1 MRKNLYITTLVFL
14 LFVTTLTFSEF
25 YLNVSTVNIGQENY
39 MVYEFGPEFTV
50 GPVTLG
56 VSLTTYAS
64 DLTTGNFYF
73 GTPGVSQSTNIVDGL
88 NITALGLDLGTFWFR
103 YGNMKQITYGMGF
116 VFNGYYLPNTKVIDG
131 GIRIGNLNASVH
143 VPYELKQLST
153 FSFGPSDTLY
163 AANISTKLLVFD
175 LSAFGGM
182 ELSEN
187 SKLQN
192 IAGVS
197 LTMPALGFSIGAEA
211 DVQMWRDSTLGYG
224 GFAGIFG
231 DFGMFQLVAGPYY
244 SSNGFAAW
252 LIGKNY
258 AELRD
263 SIDPGNYSM
272 QMGYIAKAS
281 LTFEPYGKILLGLK
295 GDFDGNLTL
304 SGEGMVNI
312 PAVAGTNGLVLYGYL
327 FDDTPFSSGNILDN
341 DTVARLTIAYPVF
354 GNFYAG
360 IKYIWNGTEF
370 AQTAFVGGNSNF

>member
-131 GIRIGNLNASVH
+131 GIRIGDLNASVH

-263 SIDPGNYSM
+263 SIDPRNYSM

-281 LTFEPYGKILLGLK
+281 LTFEPYGKIVLGLK
-295 GDFDGNLTL
+295 GDFDGNFTL